1 MPSEMIGDFGSHQ
14 GLVEKLSNI
23 DVPANLPAARGLI
36 NLLISQV
43 SQPAPASADPLNT
56 LSQTVGQ
63 LAATVVEIV
72 DILGKQ
78 AK

>member
-1 MPSEMIGDFGSHQ
+1 MPKEMIGEFGDASN
-14 GLVEKLSNI
+14 LVGRLNKIE
-23 DVPANLPAARGLI
+23 VPASLPAACGLI
-36 NLLISQV
+36 DLLIRQV
-43 SQPAPASADPLNT
+43 SQPAADADPINT

-72 DILGKQ
+72 DVLGKQ